1 MIGAKVQAGTGFHSV
16 AGEHRFGVLFC
27 IHATIVHMQC
37 FSPKKVQTRRTP
49 VKKTLMALAAS
60 TLLLPAT
67 AVVAADQ
74 FSVTTATAGY
84 KEDVS
89 YQNRKRQYREWRGK
103 DGRTYCRRKNGTTGL
118 IVGGAVGAL
127 AGRAIDTRGDRAT
140 GTIIG
145 AAGGALLGREID
157 KGPRRCR

>member
-1 MIGAKVQAGTGFHSV
+1 MQLIGYHGREWFKE
-16 AGEHRFGVLFC
+16 GEN
-27 IHATIVHMQC
+27 
-37 FSPKKVQTRRTP
+37 P
-49 VKKTLMALAAS
+49 VKKTIMALAAS

-74 FSVTTATAGY
+74 FSVSTASVGY

-89 YQNRKRQYREWRGK
+89 YQNRNRKYREWRGK

-157 KGPRRCR
+157 KGPRRCK

>member
-1 MIGAKVQAGTGFHSV
+1 M
-16 AGEHRFGVLFC
+16 
-27 IHATIVHMQC
+27 
-37 FSPKKVQTRRTP
+37 
-49 VKKTLMALAAS
+49 KKTLMALAAS
-60 TLLLPAT
+60 TLILPAT

-74 FSVTTATAGY
+74 FSVSTASAGY

-89 YQNRKRQYREWRGK
+89 YHNRDKFRSWRGK

-118 IVGGAVGAL
+118 VVGAAVGAL
-127 AGRAIDTRGDRAT
+127 AGRAVDTRGDRAT

-157 KGPRRCR
+157 RGRRRCR